1 MSVGRPFLKWAGGK
15 HRIVSELLQILED
28 DPSVSEWKVGKGNR
42 YIEPFL
48 GSGAMYFGLKS
59 RGFIDTKHY
68 SHLSDLNPALIN
80 AMRVVKD
87 SENLE
92 QLIEFLDAWQKEYR
106 KEGPVRKNV
115 TKAERDIGM
124 YYKKRERL
132 NLLLS
137 KHSTEE
143 NDLDVEFAA
152 LMIFL
157 NKTCFNGLW
166 RMNRSGLFNVPEGD
180 YVKPRN
186 ICQEGVLRSCSK
198 LMKGTKI
205 ECLDWK
211 IALNR
216 ARKGD
221 LVYLD
226 PPYMPLK
233 IGDQVF
239 TSYFTEGFDFDDQID
254 LAQAASKKASEGV
267 RIIAS
272 NHDTDGH
279 PNVRKIY
286 SDAGQEYGCNAPIF
300 KEIEVSRTI
309 SCEGHGRVKV
319 GEILIFIGG

>member
-92 QLIEFLDAWQKEYR
+92 QLIEFLDAWQKEYG

-254 LAQAASKKASEGV
+254 LAQAASKKVSEGV

-286 SDAGQEYGCNAPIF
+286 SDAAQEYGCNAPIF
-300 KEIEVSRTI
+300 KEIEVSRAI

>member
-1 MSVGRPFLKWAGGK
+1 MSISRPFLKWAGGK
-15 HRIVSELLQILED
+15 HRVVSELLQVIED
-28 DPSVSEWKVGKGNR
+28 GQLDFDWGVRKGNR

-59 RGFIDTKHY
+59 KGFIDTKHY

-92 QLIEFLDAWQKEYR
+92 ELIELLGAWQDEYG

-115 TKAERDIGM
+115 TKAERDMGM
-124 YYKKRERL
+124 YYKMRRRL

-137 KHSTEE
+137 KHGTEQNE
-143 NDLDVEFAA
+143 SNVEFAA

-166 RMNRSGLFNVPEGD
+166 RMNGSGMFNVPEGD

-186 ICQEGVLRSCSK
+186 ICQADLLRSCSK

-211 IALNR
+211 IALNC
-216 ARKGD
+216 ARRGD

-239 TSYFTEGFDFDDQID
+239 TSYFTDGFDFDDQIE
-254 LAQAASKKASEGV
+254 LALAASKKASEGV

-286 SDAGQEYGCNAPIF
+286 SDAAQEYGCDEPIF

-319 GEILIFIGG
+319 GEILIFMGI